1 MPQRPSAASEKVHL
15 RWALLLVDPGEA
27 GDVVDLVEDRQR
39 QYLPDSGDR
48 LQSLEAVEIVAPD
61 TAQHCEEAWGRR
73 PGALGA

>member
-1 MPQRPSAASEKVHL
+1 MAAPEKAHF
-15 RWALLLVDPGEA
+15 RWALLIVDPGEA

-39 QYLPDSGDR
+39 QHLPDPGDR
-48 LQSLEAVEIVAPD
+48 VQSLEAVEIVAPD